1 MERSVTSRY
10 HGSII
15 SKSQQSFLTETAIC
29 IVKRWKKRMGFRLF
43 LECNLAQESHI
54 WQFSSLFLSYLPNH
68 GLLRSRN
75 LLPWQRD
82 TTTSPFYWTTGFRQD
97 KRRNLTIFFNSSHLF
112 IYLFEGRN
120 FGRTIITLALTL
132 LWMKKRKR
140 KVMTVRI
147 CSRKRWKMTKKTF
160 SMYGATS
167 HIPSTLAAVM
177 RSLYIV

>member
-1 MERSVTSRY
+1 MWRHVTMV
-10 HGSII
+10 
-15 SKSQQSFLTETAIC
+15 A
-29 IVKRWKKRMGFRLF
+29 LF
-43 LECNLAQESHI
+43 LNLNNLS
-54 WQFSSLFLSYLPNH
+54 WQRRPFALSNDGRKEWASVYFWSAILHRKVIYDNFLRFFLSYLSNH

-140 KVMTVRI
+140 KMMNVRI
-147 CSRKRWKMTKKTF
+147 CLTKKRKMTKKTF
-160 SMYGATS
+160 SMYGVTS

>member
-1 MERSVTSRY
+1 MVAKFLNLNNLSWQRQPFALSNDGRKEWASVY
-10 HGSII
+10 
-15 SKSQQSFLTETAIC
+15 FLSAIMYKEV
-29 IVKRWKKRMGFRLF
+29 IYDNF
-43 LECNLAQESHI
+43 LR
-54 WQFSSLFLSYLPNH
+54 FFLSYLPNH

-147 CSRKRWKMTKKTF
+147 CSTKKRKMTKKTF

-177 RSLYIV
+177 RSFYNV